1 MLGAHLFFFWSVRD
15 RIVRGD
21 PDFTV
26 FYTAGN
32 ILRQGRGPDL
42 YNARTQ
48 WDIQRQFVDNS
59 DIRRGPLPFIHPS
72 FEAVLFVP
80 FTFLPYPAAFAA
92 WSVVNL
98 AFLGA
103 IGFVLRDSVEVL
115 NRISWWETI
124 LACLAFFPIFANFHQ
139 GQDAILLLF
148 LISLS
153 YRALARN
160 ADFLAGCW
168 LGFGIFKYH
177 LILPLFLLL
186 AIWKGRKLTAGFL
199 SVSSLL
205 VLLSLGIVGWHGAL
219 QYPALAW
226 QVVTRPALG
235 GIPLRQLPNVLGL
248 LAGWRWFESAGWA
261 VQAAVFLCA
270 GLLLIRVAL
279 LRRFAG
285 EKDHLGLCVS
295 CAVIVALLV
304 GYSTNTYDLSLL
316 VLPLALIADYCTKN
330 AKNRAART
338 WLLLPAIPLLISP
351 LWFFLWMSWVHI
363 NVIAIFLIWW
373 MLSITQELTRIQT
386 GHPTAQ
392 AVSAH
397 AESS

>member
-1 MLGAHLFFFWSVRD
+1 
-15 RIVRGD
+15 
-21 PDFTV
+21 
-26 FYTAGN
+26 
-32 ILRQGRGPDL
+32 
-42 YNARTQ
+42 
-48 WDIQRQFVDNS
+48 
-59 DIRRGPLPFIHPS
+59 
-72 FEAVLFVP
+72 
-80 FTFLPYPAAFAA
+80 
-92 WSVVNL
+92 
-98 AFLGA
+98 
-103 IGFVLRDSVEVL
+103 
-115 NRISWWETI
+115 
-124 LACLAFFPIFANFHQ
+124 
-139 GQDAILLLF
+139 
-148 LISLS
+148 
-153 YRALARN
+153 
-160 ADFLAGCW
+160 
-168 LGFGIFKYH
+168 
-177 LILPLFLLL
+177 
-186 AIWKGRKLTAGFL
+186 
-199 SVSSLL
+199 
-205 VLLSLGIVGWHGAL
+205 
-219 QYPALAW
+219 
-226 QVVTRPALG
+226 RPALG

-373 MLSITQELTRIQT
+373 MLAITQELMRIQT